1 MPAKRLSMRKTREI
15 LRLRWGRKLSLRAV
29 AKSVRVSPSTV
40 SDCIGRAEVA
50 GVAWPLA
57 DDLDDGALE
66 ALLYPPTPHSHQAR
80 FVPDWA
86 TIHREMRRKHVTL
99 QLLWQE
105 YKRDHPDDGYQYSRF
120 CDHYHAFRSKL
131 DVVMRQDHRAG
142 EKVFVDYSGDGI
154 DIVDRDTGEVR
165 EAQLFVAVLGASSYT
180 YAEATESQELR
191 WWIDVHIHAFEYFGG
206 VTEITVPDNTKTAVI
221 RPCNYEPGL
230 NPTYQEMA
238 RYYDTA
244 VIPARKRKPKDK
256 AKVEGGVLVAQRWIL
271 AALRNHT
278 FFSLEQANRAIAE
291 KLEDLNGRRFQK
303 LPTTRRDL
311 FETLDRPALK
321 PLPATRYEIAEFT
334 RPKVNI
340 DYHVEIDKHYYSVPY
355 SLIHERM
362 EARRTSTIIEIC
374 FKGRRVAAHRRS
386 YVERGYTTV
395 KEHMPKSHQK
405 HLEWTPSRI
414 IRWASKTGPRT
425 AQLIQML
432 IESKPHPE
440 QGYKASLGIL
450 RLEKPYTTE
459 RLEAAC
465 DRALAIGSISYRAV
479 NSILKTGMDRLP
491 DPSDAEPQLDLPMDH
506 ANVRGP
512 DYYH

>member
-1 MPAKRLSMRKTREI
+1 MRKIREI
-15 LRLRWGRKLSLRAV
+15 LRLRWGQGLSARQV
-29 AKSVRVSPSTV
+29 AKSLSVARGTVANCVSKAKLSGL
-40 SDCIGRAEVA
+40 S
-50 GVAWPLA
+50 WPLP
-57 DDLDDGALE
+57 DDLDDAALE
-66 ALLYPPTPHSHQAR
+66 ALLYPPTPHSSEAR
-80 FVPDWA
+80 FLPDWVA
-86 TIHREMRRKHVTL
+86 IHREMRRKHVTL
-99 QLLWQE
+99 LLLWEE
-105 YKRDHPDDGYQYSRF
+105 YKRDHPEEGYEYSQF
-120 CDHYHAFRSKL
+120 CNLYREFRGKL
-131 DVVMRQDHRAG
+131 DVVMRQQHVAG

-154 DIVDRDTGEVR
+154 EIIDRDTGEVR

-180 YAEATESQELR
+180 YAEVTESQELR
-191 WWIDVHIHAFEYFGG
+191 WWIDAHIHAFEYFGG
-206 VTEITVPDNTKTAVI
+206 VTEITVPDNTKTAVT
-221 RPCNYEPGL
+221 RPCNYEPDL

-256 AKVEGGVLVAQRWIL
+256 AKAEGGVLIAQRWIL

-278 FFSLEQANRAIAE
+278 FLSLAQANRAIAE
-291 KLEDLNGRRFQK
+291 KLEELNGRRFQK
-303 LPTTRRDL
+303 LPTTRREL
-311 FETLDRPALK
+311 FETLDRPALQ
-321 PLPATRYEIAEFT
+321 PLPATRYEVAEFS

-355 SLIHERM
+355 QLIHKRM
-362 EARRTSTIIEIC
+362 EARRTSTTVEIC

-386 YVERGYTTV
+386 YVVGGYTTV

-414 IRWASKTGPRT
+414 IRWAEKTGHRT
-425 AQLIQML
+425 AQLIQEL

-450 RLEKPYTTE
+450 RLEKKYTTE

-465 DRALAIGSISYRAV
+465 GRALAIGSVSYRTV

-491 DPSDAEPQLDLPMDH
+491 DPSDTEPQLDLPMDH

-512 DYYH
+512 EYYH